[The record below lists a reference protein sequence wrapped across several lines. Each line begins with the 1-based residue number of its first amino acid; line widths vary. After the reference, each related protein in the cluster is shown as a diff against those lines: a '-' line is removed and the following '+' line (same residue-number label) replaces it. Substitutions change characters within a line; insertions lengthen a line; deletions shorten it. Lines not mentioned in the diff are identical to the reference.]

1 MHAGGHE
8 RKLMTF
14 AFLCLACFLKMI
26 LFILSRIKSQ
36 VQIDSKATH
45 SALQKGDAFDM
56 ATLLCSVLLGSGY
69 DAYVIHGR
77 AKKHIAGND
86 QRQQAC
92 PSSEV
97 FMKPWQNNT
106 AELEGMFLDGMD
118 SETVPAGEHVSVS
131 QPSDGQPG
139 GGLDGR
145 KVEATLRVDSA
156 HAEAAALG
164 ADSADVKTE
173 RWPTLPVATREDLA
187 VVEETAPLPNAK
199 TAGPSSGVA
208 DVGESLSDRDLGPD
222 ETQDTAVKPGR
233 TAPSDSADAGSVHAW
248 VLIKANRK
256 VASISPLFVYNAN

>member
-14 AFLCLACFLKMI
+14 AFPCSACLLKMV

-36 VQIDSKATH
+36 VPIDSKATH

-77 AKKHIAGND
+77 AKKNIAGND
-86 QRQQAC
+86 QCQQAC

-97 FMKPWQNNT
+97 FMGARQNNT
-106 AELEGMFLDGMD
+106 AELEGMCLNGMD
-118 SETVPAGEHVSVS
+118 SETVPAGEHVSIS
-131 QPSDGQPG
+131 QPSDGQPE

-145 KVEATLRVDSA
+145 KAEATSGVDIA

-164 ADSADVKTE
+164 ADSADVETA
-173 RWPTLPVATREDLA
+173 RWPTLSVATRGDPA
-187 VVEETAPLPNAK
+187 VVEKPAPLSNAE
-199 TAGPSSGVA
+199 TAGPGSGVA
-208 DVGESLSDRDLGPD
+208 DDGESLSGRNLGPN

-233 TAPSDSADAGSVHAW
+233 TAPSGSTDAESVHAW
-248 VLIKANRK
+248 VLVKANRK
-256 VASISPLFVYNAN
+256 VASTLPLYI